1 MSHQNSTQN
10 FARNPKIMF
19 KNFYKWKLQ
28 NFLSF
33 LSYKEIFEIFDFGI
47 WKYIKPLFLFTQYGF
62 NVVSH
67 EIPNFAIFC
76 QFLDIW
82 TT

>member
-1 MSHQNSTQN
+1 
-10 FARNPKIMF
+10 MF
-19 KNFYKWKLQ
+19 KKFYKWKLQ

-33 LSYKEIFEIFDFGI
+33 LSYKEIFEIIDFGI

-67 EIPNFAIFC
+67 KIPNLAIFAN
-76 QFLDIW
+76 IW
-82 TT
+82 TFGPPKGS